1 MADLDILLLGFV
13 FYPPSAQ
20 TLAVQPSRGH
30 LTLRL
35 VVNISVVLRE
45 LITSN
50 YVLLI
55 SLVLVSL
62 GVTVN
67 PEEEGKGSSSLL
79 L

>member
-20 TLAVQPSRGH
+20 TLAVQPSRAH
-30 LTLRL
+30 LTLSL